1 LSAFRA
7 ASDRRWSFLAAN
19 GRQNGDSVLIVALLA
34 NPTLADAA
42 KSAGVSEQT
51 ARRRLRDPKFQA
63 RVEAAGSELID
74 AAVRALAGHIEEAV
88 ATLVD
93 LNRDAPPSI
102 RLGAARTILEL
113 GPKWR
118 TKRSLEKSVH
128 ELKRSVAEHEPDD

>member
-1 LSAFRA
+1 M
-7 ASDRRWSFLAAN
+7 AAN

-42 KSAGVSEQT
+42 KNAGLSEQT
-51 ARRRLRDPKFQA
+51 ARRRLRDPEFQG
-63 RVEAAGSELID
+63 RLDAAGSELID
-74 AAVRALAGHIEEAV
+74 AAVRAMAGHMEEAV

-93 LNRDAPPSI
+93 LNREAPPSI

-128 ELKRSVAEHEPDD
+128 ELRRSLAEDEPDD